1 MPNHVT
7 NIIEANEQVIRS
19 MLNQDGLVDFCQ
31 IVPRH
36 KDLELD
42 GDMGISLAA
51 EDAAKLMCK
60 EKPSENELMAR
71 LQMVNQLQSSA
82 LDMDDRTFEQF
93 VMMMRNKR
101 NHGFYHMMDYAISAW
116 GTKWN
121 AYGQSVEEN
130 SSTRVSFETAW
141 SHPAPVIEAL
151 SKKFPEHEIKVRFA
165 DEDTGSNC
173 GYYTIK
179 NGEMIEQNIAPMWSK
194 MSDEEKAKWTEF
206 AFKLRHKDADPRE
219 YGYNESWVY
228 DEAVEDEYYASK
240 KQVDCLVLLQS

>member
-7 NIIEANEQVIRS
+7 NIIEANEQVILS
-19 MLNQDGLVDFCQ
+19 MLNRDGLVDFCQ

-42 GDMGISLAA
+42 DNFGIICEA
-51 EDAAKLMCK
+51 EDAAQLMCK
-60 EKPSENELMAR
+60 ERPSDNELIAR
-71 LQMVNQLQSSA
+71 LQMVNQLRSSA

-93 VMMMRNKR
+93 VAMMRNKR
-101 NHGFYHMMDYAISAW
+101 NHGFYHAMDYARNVW

-121 AYGQSVEEN
+121 AYGQRAEDN
-130 SSTRVSFETAW
+130 TSTQVSFETAW
-141 SHPAPVIEAL
+141 SHPGPVVDAL

-165 DEDTGSNC
+165 DEDIGSNC

-179 NGEMIEQNIAPMWSK
+179 NGVMIDQHIAPRWSE
-194 MSDEEKAKWTEF
+194 MSDEEKGKWTEF
-206 AFKLRHKDADPRE
+206 AFKLLRKDADPRE
-219 YGYNESWVY
+219 YGYNENWIY

-240 KQVDCLVLLQS
+240 SE